1 MASINNSSRLTP
13 MPSHS
18 PEYQAQIEAQERN
31 QRRLHAAIDVFKI
44 RFASFKKNPAAD
56 YYKFP
61 AGNYEVYVQ
70 LQPNAKSGAS
80 IIIMDCMD
88 RLEPLLNT
96 KAGLQYPESVTRF
109 KTNWEE
115 RQHLVPENF
124 RLIIVMACIFSTL
137 LNHEEP
143 CPALPPS

>member
-1 MASINNSSRLTP
+1 

-31 QRRLHAAIDVFKI
+31 QRRLHAAIDVFAH
-44 RFASFKKNPAAD
+44 RFASFKKNPAYND
-56 YYKFP
+56 YKFP

-70 LQPNAKSGAS
+70 LQRNAKSGAS
-80 IIIMDCMD
+80 IMILALMDPY
-88 RLEPLLNT
+88 EPLLNT
-96 KAGLQYPESVTRF
+96 KSGLQYPESVTRF

-115 RQHLVPENF
+115 HQHLVPENF